1 LTVNWQVVVE
11 SRNVLLGG
19 FLVTVQLSVLAI
31 ALGTS
36 LGLVVGLI
44 RTTHVPVLAQIARGY
59 IEVFRG
65 SPLLMQLFFVYFGL
79 PYLGFDVDRLFAAV
93 LALTL
98 YSGAYI
104 AEIIRAGIESVPK
117 GQIEAAYSL
126 GLSFYEVMRYVVL
139 PQTVTVA
146 LPPLIGFYIG
156 LVKDTSLA
164 TIIGYRELIRESQS
178 IIDRTARPLEVYTAV
193 AALYFLIC
201 YPLSL
206 LATRLERRAT
216 AHQ

>member
-1 LTVNWQVVVE
+1 MLWQVVWD
-11 SRNVLLGG
+11 SRSVLLGG
-19 FLVTVQLSVLAI
+19 FLVTLQLSVLAI
-31 ALGTS
+31 ALGTT
-36 LGLVVGLI
+36 LGLLVGLI
-44 RTTHVPVLAQIARGY
+44 RSTHVPVLTQVARGY
-59 IEVFRG
+59 VEIFRG
-65 SPLLMQLFFVYFGL
+65 SPLLMQLFFIYFGL
-79 PYLGFDVDRLFAAV
+79 PYLGFDVDKLFAAT

-104 AEIIRAGIESVPK
+104 AEIVRAGIEAVPK

-126 GLSFYEVMRYVVL
+126 GLSFFEVMRHVVL
-139 PQTVTVA
+139 PQTITVA

-178 IIDRTARPLEVYTAV
+178 IIDRTARPLEVYLAV
-193 AALYFLIC
+193 AVLYFVIC

-206 LATRLERRAT
+206 VATRLERRAT
-216 AHQ
+216 AHL

>member
-1 LTVNWQVVVE
+1 MNWHIVIE
-11 SRNVLLGG
+11 SRGVLWGR
-19 FLVTVQLSVLAI
+19 FLVTIQLSAMAI
-31 ALGTS
+31 ALGTT
-36 LGLVVGLI
+36 LGLIVALI
-44 RTTHVPVLAQIARGY
+44 RVARVPVVAQVARIY
-59 IEVFRG
+59 IEIFRG

-79 PYLGFDVDRLFAAV
+79 PYLGYDVTKSFAAI

-104 AEIIRAGIESVPK
+104 AEIIRAGIEAVPK
-117 GQIEAAYSL
+117 GQREAATSL
-126 GLSFYEVMRYVVL
+126 GLSFYEIMRYVII

-178 IIDRTARPLEVYTAV
+178 IIDRTARPLEVYLAV
-193 AALYFLIC
+193 AVLYFIIC
-201 YPLSL
+201 YPLSML
-206 LATRLERRAT
+206 STRLERRA
-216 AHQ
+216 APQS